1 MTSGRQVPWV
11 RGMDATYLQDLK
23 ALIDIVHHGRVLGA
37 LRWGQE
43 GHEDQSPENASSPK
57 SQHHPTNH
65 PGRESLLL
73 LLLEEDS
80 RVRVV
85 VSCFLAAAEKILQ
98 KQPDSKVC

>member
-1 MTSGRQVPWV
+1 MG
-11 RGMDATYLQDLK
+11 ATYLQDLK
-23 ALIDIVHHGRVLGA
+23 ALIDIVHHGWVLGA
-37 LRWGQE
+37 LQWGQE

-57 SQHHPTNH
+57 SQHHPAKH

-73 LLLEEDS
+73 LLLEDS

>member
-11 RGMDATYLQDLK
+11 RGMGATYLQDLK
-23 ALIDIVHHGRVLGA
+23 ALIDIVHHGWVLGA

-57 SQHHPTNH
+57 SQHHPAKH

-73 LLLEEDS
+73 LLLEDS